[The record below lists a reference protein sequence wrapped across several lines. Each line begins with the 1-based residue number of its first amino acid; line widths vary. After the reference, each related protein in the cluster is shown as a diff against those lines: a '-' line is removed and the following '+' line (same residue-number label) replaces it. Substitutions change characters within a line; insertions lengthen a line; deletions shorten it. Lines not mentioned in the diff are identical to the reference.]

1 MIEQSLDAA
10 LNSVINVVFGG
21 VITLL
26 ITMYRQKKKEN
37 DALKAGLQ
45 ALLRDRIIQ
54 AYNHYVQDKGWIPIY
69 AKESID
75 ACYKSYEALGDNG
88 VIDNLMEQI
97 NELQNYPPRIE
108 VMKMRKLLNV
118 LKKDDNAYSVG
129 RICAVIGFIVWVLVT
144 LWLAFF
150 AKTWSSYESCTL
162 GMVTLLLV
170 QLGNKAIETRMF
182 KVKSEE
188 RNDE

>member
-10 LNSVINVVFGG
+10 LNSVINIVFGG

-26 ITMYRQKKKEN
+26 ITMYKQKKKQN

-69 AKESID
+69 VKESID

-88 VIDNLMEQI
+88 VIDNLMQQI
-97 NELQNYPPRIE
+97 NELQNYPPKNR
-108 VMKMRKLLNV
+108 
-118 LKKDDNAYSVG
+118 G
-129 RICAVIGFIVWVLVT
+129 
-144 LWLAFF
+144 
-150 AKTWSSYESCTL
+150 
-162 GMVTLLLV
+162 
-170 QLGNKAIETRMF
+170 
-182 KVKSEE
+182 EE
-188 RNDE
+188 DA

>member
-1 MIEQSLDAA
+1 MIEQSLDTA
-10 LNSVINVVFGG
+10 LNSVINVISGG

-37 DALKAGLQ
+37 DALKAGVQ

-75 ACYKSYEALGDNG
+75 ACCKSYEALGDNG

-97 NELQNYPPRIE
+97 NELQNYPPKDKR
-108 VMKMRKLLNV
+108 MRGE
-118 LKKDDNAYSVG
+118 DNA
-129 RICAVIGFIVWVLVT
+129 
-144 LWLAFF
+144 
-150 AKTWSSYESCTL
+150 
-162 GMVTLLLV
+162 
-170 QLGNKAIETRMF
+170 
-182 KVKSEE
+182 
-188 RNDE
+188 

>member
-45 ALLRDRIIQ
+45 ALLRGRIIQ

-75 ACYKSYEALGDNG
+75 ACYRSYEALGDNG

-97 NELQNYPPRIE
+97 NELQNYPPKNRGDE
-108 VMKMRKLLNV
+108 
-118 LKKDDNAYSVG
+118 NA
-129 RICAVIGFIVWVLVT
+129 
-144 LWLAFF
+144 
-150 AKTWSSYESCTL
+150 
-162 GMVTLLLV
+162 
-170 QLGNKAIETRMF
+170 
-182 KVKSEE
+182 
-188 RNDE
+188 

>member
-1 MIEQSLDAA
+1 MVEQSLDAA
-10 LNSVINVVFGG
+10 LNSIINVIFGC

-26 ITMYRQKKKEN
+26 ITMYKQKKKQN

-97 NELQNYPPRIE
+97 NELQNYPPKNRGDE
-108 VMKMRKLLNV
+108 
-118 LKKDDNAYSVG
+118 NA
-129 RICAVIGFIVWVLVT
+129 
-144 LWLAFF
+144 
-150 AKTWSSYESCTL
+150 
-162 GMVTLLLV
+162 
-170 QLGNKAIETRMF
+170 
-182 KVKSEE
+182 
-188 RNDE
+188 

>member
-1 MIEQSLDAA
+1 MIEQSLDTA
-10 LNSVINVVFGG
+10 LNSVINVISGG

-37 DALKAGLQ
+37 DALKAGVQ

-88 VIDNLMEQI
+88 VIDNLMQQI
-97 NELQNYPPRIE
+97 NELQNYPPKNR
-108 VMKMRKLLNV
+108 
-118 LKKDDNAYSVG
+118 G
-129 RICAVIGFIVWVLVT
+129 
-144 LWLAFF
+144 
-150 AKTWSSYESCTL
+150 
-162 GMVTLLLV
+162 
-170 QLGNKAIETRMF
+170 
-182 KVKSEE
+182 EE
-188 RNDE
+188 DA

>member
-88 VIDNLMEQI
+88 VIDNLMQQI
-97 NELQNYPPRIE
+97 NELQNYPPKNR
-108 VMKMRKLLNV
+108 
-118 LKKDDNAYSVG
+118 G
-129 RICAVIGFIVWVLVT
+129 
-144 LWLAFF
+144 
-150 AKTWSSYESCTL
+150 
-162 GMVTLLLV
+162 
-170 QLGNKAIETRMF
+170 
-182 KVKSEE
+182 EE
-188 RNDE
+188 DA